1 MIYLNLIKEFFI
13 TGLFAFGGGYS
24 TVPFLAHISDVYQWY
39 SQTDLTQ
46 MLAIAAI
53 TPGPV
58 GINVATYAG
67 VKTAGIWGAL
77 CATFAEVLPAII
89 MVNLIAGVCVKY
101 KENIYFKSIIYVLKP
116 VSCALL
122 TIPVIS
128 MLKGNINNIFAAVI
142 LMCLL
147 IYSFRFKKSPLFY
160 FVISGMAGLIYTF
173 CF

>member
-24 TVPFLAHISDVYQWY
+24 TVPFLAHISDVYHWY
-39 SQTDLTQ
+39 SQTELAH

-67 VKTAGIWGAL
+67 VKTAGLSGAL
-77 CATFAEVLPAII
+77 CATFGEVLPAII
-89 MVNLIAGVCVKY
+89 IINLMAGVCAKY
-101 KENIYFKSIIYVLKP
+101 KENVYFKSIIYVLKP

-122 TIPVIS
+122 TIPVIY
-128 MLKGNINNIFAAVI
+128 MLKENVDNIFAVVI

-147 IYSFRFKKSPLFY
+147 IYSFRHKKSPLFY
-160 FVISGMAGLIYTF
+160 FIVSGMAGLIYNLI
-173 CF
+173 

>member
-24 TVPFLAHISDVYQWY
+24 TVPFLAHISDVYHWY
-39 SQTDLTQ
+39 SQSELTH

-67 VKTAGIWGAL
+67 VKTAGILGAL
-77 CATFAEVLPAII
+77 CATFGEVLPAII
-89 MVNLIAGVCVKY
+89 MVNLIAGVCAKY
-101 KENIYFKSIIYVLKP
+101 KENVYFKSIIYVLKP

-128 MLKGNINNIFAAVI
+128 MIRDNVNNIFAAVI

-147 IYSFRFKKSPLFY
+147 IYSFKSKKSPLFY
-160 FVISGMAGLIYTF
+160 FVISGMAGLIYTL